1 MKLVLKTGYEIP
13 IINAFEQI
21 WRNMKDDVTSPDFDK
36 LVNVT
41 VKSSSKITVNELSEK
56 LTNDAVSSFS
66 IIEEDSL
73 SNPSYE
79 GYILRGITKSFESDG
94 TSKIR
99 IEFIKQEQ

>member
-21 WRNMKDDVTSPDFDK
+21 WRNMKDDVTSLDFDK

-41 VKSSSKITVNELSEK
+41 VKSSSKITVDELSK
-56 LTNDAVSSFS
+56 NLTDDAVSSFS